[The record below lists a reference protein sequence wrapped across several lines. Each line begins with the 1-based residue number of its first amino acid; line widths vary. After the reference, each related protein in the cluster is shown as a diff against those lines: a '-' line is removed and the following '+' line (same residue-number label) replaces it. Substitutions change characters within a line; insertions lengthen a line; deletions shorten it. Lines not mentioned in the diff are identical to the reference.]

1 MIFLKTNYLKKKL
14 KKGLHLES
22 NVPSK
27 SLLSVRGM
35 KGRVSSGGYLNLGT
49 QGKEVLV
56 FSPKIKVFSKKK
68 KRSSF

>member
-1 MIFLKTNYLKKKL
+1 MNLLLDLVI
-14 KKGLHLES
+14 S

-49 QGKEVLV
+49 RGKDFQKLM
-56 FSPKIKVFSKKK
+56 FSKKEK
-68 KRSSF
+68 EF